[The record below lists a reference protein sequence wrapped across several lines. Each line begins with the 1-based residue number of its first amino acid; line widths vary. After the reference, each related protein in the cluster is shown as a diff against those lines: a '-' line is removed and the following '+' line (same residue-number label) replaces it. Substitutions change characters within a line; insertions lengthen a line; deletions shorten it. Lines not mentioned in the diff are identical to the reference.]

1 MSDAAPAEPKHGI
14 GTRTLRGM
22 AWAYGAYGGGR
33 VLVLVSTAILARL
46 LTPRDFGVV
55 ALALIFTSFL
65 EAIKDLGLGEAL
77 IVSDPHE
84 EAARAQTVFSWTVLI
99 AFGLSL
105 LIAAM
110 APLMATFFHQ
120 PQLIGLVPVLGL
132 SFPLRALGATQ
143 YALARKHLDYRVRTM
158 SEICEVTVRGVV
170 GITLAL
176 AGAGPWSLVIG
187 YIAGTATST
196 TVLWLRVSFQPRLR
210 LTRAHLRDLL
220 SFGGVLTI
228 VDLSAVAYYNIDYL
242 FVGRVLGASSL
253 GLYSIGFRIPELA
266 ILNVAHVAA
275 DVLFPAYSAVDRA
288 RLREAYVASLR
299 YLTMLTVP
307 IAIALV
313 VLARPIVLVVFGHQ
327 WTGSIPVSRVVAIY
341 ALFATLAIP
350 PGTVLKVTRRAW
362 RMVAFAVPAVLVLV
376 VLLIFFTSHGILV
389 VAIVT
394 TALQAGAAPIQALV
408 VSRQLNMSF
417 LVSLRPLVAPVLA
430 TAAMAAALIAIDQTI
445 VVPWAVL
452 VVGIPVGILVYLV
465 ALVALAREHLLVL
478 RRMAFPGARAGA

>member
-1 MSDAAPAEPKHGI
+1 
-14 GTRTLRGM
+14 M

-65 EAIKDLGLGEAL
+65 EAIKDMGLGEAL
-77 IVSDPHE
+77 IVADPDE
-84 EAARAQTVFSWTVLI
+84 EAARAQTVFSWTVLS
-99 AFGLSL
+99 AVVLML
-105 LIAAM
+105 LITGI
-110 APLMATFFHQ
+110 APLMASFFHQ
-120 PQLIGLVPVLGL
+120 PQLTWLVPVLGL
-132 SFPLRALGATQ
+132 SFPLRALGATH

-158 SEICEVTVRGVV
+158 SEISEVTVRGIV

-176 AGAGPWSLVIG
+176 AGAGAWSLVISFVTG
-187 YIAGTATST
+187 AAVSSL
-196 TVLWLRVSFQPRLR
+196 VLWLRVPFRPRLR
-210 LTRAHLRDLL
+210 LTRAHLRDLV

-228 VDLSAVAYYNIDYL
+228 VDVSSVVIYNTDYL
-242 FVGRVLGASSL
+242 FVGRVLGAASL

-266 ILNVAHVAA
+266 ILNLAHVAA

-307 IAIALV
+307 IAAALV

-327 WTGSIPVSRVVAIY
+327 WTGSIAVSRVIAAY
-341 ALFATLAIP
+341 TLFATLAIP

-362 RMVAFAVPAVLVLV
+362 RMVAFAVPGVFILVGVLV
-376 VLLIFFTSHGILV
+376 IFTSRGILA
-389 VAIVT
+389 VAIAT
-394 TALQAGAAPIQALV
+394 TVLQATVAPGQALA
-408 VSRQLNMSF
+408 VSRQLGMSF

-430 TAAMAAALIAIDQTI
+430 TAVMAAVLFAIDQAI
-445 VVPWAVL
+445 VVPWVVL
-452 VVGIPVGILVYLV
+452 AVGIPVGMVVYLGV
-465 ALVALAREHLLVL
+465 LTLLAREHLLVL
-478 RRMAFPGARAGA
+478 RRMAFPGTRAGA

>member
-1 MSDAAPAEPKHGI
+1 MPDATPAEPEHGI

-65 EAIKDLGLGEAL
+65 EAIKDLGLSEAL
-77 IVSDPHE
+77 IVSDPKE
-84 EAARAQTVFSWTVLI
+84 EAARAQTVFSWTVLL
-99 AFGLSL
+99 ACALTL
-105 LIAAM
+105 LIAGL
-110 APLMATFFHQ
+110 APLMAKFFHQ
-120 PQLIGLVPVLGL
+120 PQLVGLVPVLGL
-132 SFPLRALGATQ
+132 SFPLRALGATH
-143 YALARKHLDYRVRTM
+143 YALARKHLDYRVRTI
-158 SEICEVTVRGVV
+158 SEICEVAVRGVA
-170 GITLAL
+170 GIALAL
-176 AGAGPWSLVIG
+176 AGAGPWSLVLG
-187 YIAGTATST
+187 YILGTAVST
-196 TVLWLRVSFQPRLR
+196 TVLWLRVSFAPRLR
-210 LTRAHLRDLL
+210 LTRAHLRDLVR
-220 SFGGVLTI
+220 FGGVLTI

-242 FVGRVLGASSL
+242 FVGRLLGAASL

-307 IAIALV
+307 IAVAIV

-327 WTGSIPVSRVVAIY
+327 WTGSIAVSRVVAVY

-362 RMVAFAVPAVLVLV
+362 RMVAFAVPAVLILIGLLV
-376 VLLIFFTSHGILV
+376 IFTRHGILT
-389 VAIVT
+389 VAVVT
-394 TALQAGAAPIQALV
+394 TALQATAAPVQALV
-408 VSRQLNMSF
+408 VSRQLRMSF
-417 LVSLRPLVAPVLA
+417 LVSLRPLVAPALA
-430 TAAMAAALIAIDQTI
+430 TAAMAAALFVIDRAIA
-445 VVPWAVL
+445 VPWAVL
-452 VVGIPVGILVYLV
+452 AVGIPVGVLVYLG
-465 ALVALAREHLLVL
+465 ALVVLAREHLLVL
-478 RRMAFPGARAGA
+478 RRMAFPGARVGV